1 MGCASSNGLWVLH
14 LLKLRYLGN
23 LLYHN
28 HLQITINEPHLEHVM
43 IDRLDVT
50 RGSVLGRLLCDIM
63 KRFLTTSGDRVQL
76 ACRSRR
82 RRIFIGYSGSIS
94 A

>member
-1 MGCASSNGLWVLH
+1 MCEFKWSTGSIPPEAKVP
-14 LLKLRYLGN
+14 N

-28 HLQITINEPHLEHVM
+28 HLQITINEPHLTRVM
-43 IDRLDVT
+43 IDQLDVT
-50 RGSVLGRLLCDIM
+50 RGSVLGRQLCDIM
-63 KRFLTTSGDRVQL
+63 MRFLTTSGDRVQL

>member
-1 MGCASSNGLWVLH
+1 MGYASSNGLRVVY

-28 HLQITINEPHLEHVM
+28 YLQITINEPHLTRVM
-43 IDRLDVT
+43 IDQLDVT
-50 RGSVLGRLLCDIM
+50 RGSVLGRQLCDIM